1 MHPSFVV
8 FEGPEGGGKSTQI
21 ARLAD
26 RLRACGHE
34 VVETREP
41 GGTRLGNAVRGILL
55 GLDDYAI
62 LPQTEVLLLAAARAQ
77 HVREVIVPALSRNA
91 WVLCDRF
98 VDSTYAYQGGGSG
111 LDLDRLRAIQDYATD
126 GLRPDVVVLLDVPV
140 EIGLR
145 RRHADPASV
154 NRIDLAGTS
163 FHQRVREA
171 YLALAAASPA
181 TWLVVDATPD
191 PDAIEAW
198 IWNQLPRHLASG

>member
-1 MHPSFVV
+1 MPGDLDCH
-8 FEGPEGGGKSTQI
+8 
-21 ARLAD
+21 
-26 RLRACGHE
+26 LRAAYADC
-34 VVETREP
+34 P
-41 GGTRLGNAVRGILL
+41 GLGVATGFYRSSKWH
-55 GLDDYAI
+55 
-62 LPQTEVLLLAAARAQ
+62 R
-77 HVREVIVPALSRNA
+77 RS
-91 WVLCDRF
+91 
-98 VDSTYAYQGGGSG
+98 
-111 LDLDRLRAIQDYATD
+111 QDPHATD
-126 GLRPDVVVLLDVPV
+126 GLRPDVVVLLDIPV

-191 PDAIEAW
+191 PAAVEAW